1 MKRDSLQ
8 AWFPVLLR
16 YGGFA
21 IFLFFVCFWV
31 FTGRVEPTLL
41 AGAGTM
47 MGLGEGAAAIR
58 DFANTRP
65 PVTPPPP
72 QQNGE
77 SP

>member
-1 MKRDSLQ
+1 MNRTSLQ
-8 AWFPVLLR
+8 EWFPIVLR

-21 IFLFFVCFWV
+21 IFVFFVVFWV
-31 FTGRVEPTLL
+31 ATSRVEPTLL

-58 DFANTRP
+58 DLANAK
-65 PVTPPPP
+65 PP

-77 SP
+77 TP